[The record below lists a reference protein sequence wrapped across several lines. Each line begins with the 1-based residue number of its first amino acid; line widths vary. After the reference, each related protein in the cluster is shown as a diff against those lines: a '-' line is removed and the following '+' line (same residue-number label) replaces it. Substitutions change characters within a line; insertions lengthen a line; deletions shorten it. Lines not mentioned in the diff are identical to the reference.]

1 MFFKPLFHHLN
12 LFFLMLSSLILP
24 VAAQSERGNTVI
36 NSDLSLPFLLIQV
49 AVVVGSAIALHWF
62 LGRLKQRLLSII
74 QYRTGNH
81 AAAES
86 EVKAPLEFFLKLLL
100 GVARMGLWLSIVLYI
115 TNLFPATRR
124 WSDQIITSLTSSFT
138 APVMTLGRRAYSIVD
153 LLILVVLLFS
163 VIILAGVLT
172 NLLRSRV
179 LQRAGINRGL
189 QEVIATLT
197 KYGLITIATIILLQL
212 WGLDLSSLTILASAL
227 GVGIGFGL
235 QDIAKNF
242 GSGLVLVFERP
253 IQVGD
258 FVQVGDFKGTVERI
272 GARSTEIRT
281 LDHVSIIVPNSRFL
295 ENEVINW
302 SHRNPVSRL
311 HIPVGVAYHADP
323 QIVQE
328 VLLEAAQNHPDILKS
343 PPPHVLFQGFG
354 ESALNFELLIWT
366 AIPNRQFLLKSDLN
380 FRIFEAFRQRQIEIP
395 FPQHDLHLRSI
406 QVAPDLETTLNQF
419 STQLSNTSSSSNTP
433 IDQDT
438 NA

>member
-1 MFFKPLFHHLN
+1 MYTKS
-12 LFFLMLSSLILP
+12 LFFWLCFFILTLEGLILP
-24 VAAQSERGNTVI
+24 VFAQANTI
-36 NSDLSLPFLLIQV
+36 SSGSNSNPNLFLILVQTS
-49 AVVVGSAIALHWF
+49 VVVGGAIALHWF
-62 LGRLKQRLLSII
+62 LGQLKQRLLAII
-74 QYRTGNH
+74 QHRTGNH
-81 AAAES
+81 AAAK
-86 EVKAPLEFFLKLLL
+86 EVQAPLEFFLKLLV
-100 GVARMGLWLSIVLYI
+100 GAARIGLWLSTVLYI

-124 WSDQIITSLTSSFT
+124 RSTQTITSLTSSFT
-138 APVMTLGRRAYSIVD
+138 APVLTLGSRAYSIID
-153 LLILVVLLFS
+153 LLILVVLLFGT
-163 VIILAGVLT
+163 VILAGVIT

-179 LQRAGINRGL
+179 LRRAGINRGL

-197 KYGLITIATIILLQL
+197 KYGLITISTIIVLQL

-258 FVQVGDFKGTVERI
+258 FVEVGDFKGTVERI

-302 SHRNPVSRL
+302 SHHNPVSRL
-311 HIPVGVAYHADP
+311 HIPVGVAYHSDP
-323 QIVQE
+323 QIVQAA
-328 VLLEAAQNHPDILKS
+328 LLEAAQNHPDVLPS

-354 ESALNFELLIWT
+354 ESSLKFELLVWT
-366 AIPNRQFLLKSDLN
+366 AMPSGQFLLKSDLN
-380 FRIFEAFRQRQIEIP
+380 FRIFEALQRQQIEIP
-395 FPQHDLHLRSI
+395 FPQHDLHLRSVRVTPEL
-406 QVAPDLETTLNQF
+406 QSTLNQL
-419 STQLSNTSSSSNTP
+419 SAQLPNSSSETP
-433 IDQDT
+433 TDHT

>member
-1 MFFKPLFHHLN
+1 MSIKSLFYN
-12 LFFLMLSSLILP
+12 LSLFTLTLSSFALP
-24 VAAQSERGNTVI
+24 VVAQSEATGTNI
-36 NSDLSLPFLLIQV
+36 SDLSLPFVLVQV
-49 AVVVGSAIALHWF
+49 ALVVCGAIALHYV
-62 LGRLKQRLLSII
+62 LGELKLRLSAIVRHRTRI
-74 QYRTGNH
+74 Q
-81 AAAES
+81 AAEC
-86 EVKAPLEFFLKLLL
+86 EVHAPLELFLKLLL
-100 GVARMGLWLSIVLYI
+100 GTARIGLWLSVVLYL
-115 TNLFPATRR
+115 TNVFPATKR
-124 WSDQIITSLTSSFT
+124 WSDQAIDSLISSFT
-138 APVMTLGRRAYSIVD
+138 APVLTLGSRAYSIID
-153 LLILVVLLFS
+153 LLILATLLFG

-179 LQRAGINRGL
+179 LRRAGINRGL

-197 KYGLITIATIILLQL
+197 KYGIITIATIILLQL

-258 FVQVGDFKGTVERI
+258 FVEVGEFKGTVERI

-281 LDHVSIIVPNSRFL
+281 LDHISIIVPNSRFL

-323 QIVQE
+323 QTVQDA
-328 VLLEAAQNHPDILKS
+328 LLEAAQNHPDILKS

-354 ESALNFELLIWT
+354 DSALKFELLVWT
-366 AIPNRQFLLKSDLN
+366 AMPNRQFLLKSDLN
-380 FRIFEAFRQRQIEIP
+380 FRIFEAFQRRQIEIP
-395 FPQHDLHLRSI
+395 FPQHDLHLRSV
-406 QVAPDLETTLNQF
+406 QVSPKLESTLNQLSSQF
-419 STQLSNTSSSSNTP
+419 PDGSSDSTIQDASS
-433 IDQDT
+433 
-438 NA
+438 

>member
-1 MFFKPLFHHLN
+1 M
-12 LFFLMLSSLILP
+12 SSLVLP
-24 VAAQSERGNTVI
+24 VAAQSEATSI
-36 NSDLSLPFLLIQV
+36 NISNLSLPFVVAQV
-49 AVVVGSAIALHWF
+49 ALVVCGAIALHYV
-62 LGRLKQRLLSII
+62 LGELKLRLIAIVRHRTKI
-74 QYRTGNH
+74 Q
-81 AAAES
+81 AAEY
-86 EVKAPLEFFLKLLL
+86 EVHAPLELFLKLLL
-100 GVARMGLWLSIVLYI
+100 GTARIGLWLSVVLYLA
-115 TNLFPATRR
+115 NVFPATRR
-124 WSDQIITSLTSSFT
+124 WSDQAIDSLISSFT
-138 APVMTLGRRAYSIVD
+138 VPVLTLGNRAYSIID
-153 LLILVVLLFS
+153 LLILASLLFS

-179 LQRAGINRGL
+179 LRRAGINRGL

-197 KYGLITIATIILLQL
+197 KYAIITIATIVLLQL

-258 FVQVGDFKGTVERI
+258 FVEVGEFKGTVERI

-281 LDHVSIIVPNSRFL
+281 LDQVSIIVPNSRFL

-323 QIVQE
+323 QTVQDA
-328 VLLEAAQNHPDILKS
+328 LLEAAQNHPDILKS

-354 ESALNFELLIWT
+354 DSALKFELLVWT
-366 AIPNRQFLLKSDLN
+366 AMPNRQFLLKSDLN
-380 FRIFEAFRQRQIEIP
+380 FRIFEAFQQRQIEIP
-395 FPQHDLHLRSI
+395 FPQHDLHLRSV
-406 QVAPDLETTLNQF
+406 QVSPKLETTLNQ
-419 STQLSNTSSSSNTP
+419 LSSQFPNGSSN
-433 IDQDT
+433 QDA
-438 NA
+438 NSELG